1 MLSNKM
7 LLLLLLFSHLAM
19 SDSLQLHGLQH
30 TSPPCPS
37 PSPGV
42 CPNSCSLYQWCHPT
56 ISSSDAL
63 FSFCPWSFPA
73 SGTFPQSQLFTSDDQ
88 NTRVLAWV
96 SVSPVNIQGWIPL
109 RLTGLISLLTKE
121 LSRVFSS
128 TTVWRHQFFGVL
140 PSLWSS
146 SHYLWIIFDVQI
158 TGPLCCKLLYSQTPS
173 PASSEQFFKSYWD
186 AVSWAGSP

>member
-128 TTVWRHQFFGVL
+128 TTVWKHQFFGIL
-140 PSLWSS
+140 PSLQTSPHNHMW
-146 SHYLWIIFDVQI
+146 
-158 TGPLCCKLLYSQTPS
+158 PLGRP
-173 PASSEQFFKSYWD
+173 
-186 AVSWAGSP
+186 

>member
-73 SGTFPQSQLFTSDDQ
+73 SGTFPQSQLFTSDEQ

-109 RLTGLISLLTKE
+109 RLTGLISLLSKG
-121 LSRVFSS
+121 LSGVFSS
-128 TTVWRHQFFGVL
+128 ITVPGHQFFVTL
-140 PSLWSS
+140 PSLQSS
-146 SHYLWIIFDVQI
+146 SHNHMW
-158 TGPLCCKLLYSQTPS
+158 PLGRPYPWLYGTLL
-173 PASSEQFFKSYWD
+173 AE
-186 AVSWAGSP
+186 

>member
-1 MLSNKM
+1 MMLSNKM

-73 SGTFPQSQLFTSDDQ
+73 SGTFPMSFSFSISPLISIQ
-88 NTRVLAWV
+88 AWFLLWL
-96 SVSPVNIQGWIPL
+96 I
-109 RLTGLISLLTKE
+109 GLISLPSKG
-121 LSRVFSS
+121 LSGVFSS
-128 TTVWRHQFFGVL
+128 TIVQRHQFFGIL
-140 PSLWSS
+140 PSLQSS
-146 SHYLWIIFDVQI
+146 SHYRMW
-158 TGPLCCKLLYSQTPS
+158 PLGRP
-173 PASSEQFFKSYWD
+173 
-186 AVSWAGSP
+186 

>member
-7 LLLLLLFSHLAM
+7 LLLLLLFSHLVM
-19 SDSLQLHGLQH
+19 SNSLQLHGLLH
-30 TSPPCPS
+30 TSLPCPS
-37 PSPGV
+37 PSPGIF
-42 CPNSCSLYQWCHPT
+42 PNSCSLYQWCHPT

-88 NTRVLAWV
+88 NTGVLAWV
-96 SVSPVNIQGWIPL
+96 SVSPVNIQGWSPL
-109 RLTGLISLLTKE
+109 RLTGLISLLTKK

-128 TTVWRHQFFGVL
+128 TTVWRHQFVGIL

-146 SHYLWIIFDVQI
+146 FHNRVQ
-158 TGPLCCKLLYSQTPS
+158 LLGTLRI
-173 PASSEQFFKSYWD
+173 
-186 AVSWAGSP
+186 